1 MNKNTIKL
9 PLLTSILILFVL
21 SAFLVSCQSS
31 TSAPTQSISP
41 TSNSQGVSPANDGA
55 SILQT
60 RCTVCHNLDRV
71 TNEKNSRA
79 QWERIVDI
87 MVQKGA
93 QLNDTE
99 KTTLID
105 YLAQTYGQ

>member
-1 MNKNTIKL
+1 M
-9 PLLTSILILFVL
+9 SILIILVL
-21 SAFLVSCQSS
+21 SVFLVSCQSS
-31 TSAPTQSISP
+31 TPAPTQSSNP
-41 TSNSQGVSPANDGA
+41 TSNSSGGSPTNDGA
-55 SILQT
+55 SLLQT

-71 TNEKNSRA
+71 MNEKNSRA
-79 QWERIVDI
+79 QWERIVDKMI
-87 MVQKGA
+87 QKGA